1 MSATDA
7 QVRRLQR
14 MTNEQTFDTYSPG
27 DFKDYIET
35 YPLIDDQG
43 LDPWY
48 IDVSTTPPSR
58 AETVGWIPTYDLHA
72 AAADIW
78 EEKAAIVAQDFDFN
92 ADGGSYSRSQVYEQ
106 YQKRARYHR
115 ARRVPST
122 FTLRQEPRLPD
133 NPATIWIGNL
143 AEQDIY

>member
-1 MSATDA
+1 VSATDA
-7 QVRRLQR
+7 QVLRLRR
-14 MTNEQTFDTYSPG
+14 MVNEPEFDTYH
-27 DFKDYIET
+27 DDDLKTYIED

-43 LDPWY
+43 LDPWW
-48 IDVSTTPPSR
+48 IDVSTDPPSR
-58 AETVGWIPTYDLHA
+58 TETVGWIPTYDLNA

-78 EEKAAIVAQDFDFN
+78 EEKAAVVAQDFDFN
-92 ADGGSYSRSQVYEQ
+92 ADGGNYSRSQVYQQ
-106 YQKRARYHR
+106 YMRQARFFR

-133 NPATIWIGNL
+133 TAATIWIGNL